1 MKICVTVTR
10 TGVVYVEAASLD
22 DAESFVNNNVSSSE
36 VQWDDYFAVTD
47 SEEDDMEDEDD
58 YIKA

>member
-1 MKICVTVTR
+1 MKCCVTVTR
-10 TGVVYVEAASLD
+10 TGVVYIDAASLD
-22 DAESFVNNNVSSSE
+22 NAESFVNNNVSNSE

-47 SEEDDMEDEDD
+47 SEEDDTADEED

>member
-1 MKICVTVTR
+1 MKCCVTVTR
-10 TGVVYVEAASLD
+10 TGVVYVEVASLEE
-22 DAESFVNNNVSSSE
+22 AESFVNSNVSNSE

-47 SEEDDMEDEDD
+47 SEEDATADEED